1 MAKTSVWLMVT
12 CLLVTGCSDGV
23 ARLSPAGPTPLGAG
37 AGSAAVMADRS
48 QGPGRS
54 ASAAQQWATSH
65 GFTTVADGLMVE
77 GTDAITAVDGTC
89 PARTIT
95 VRGVPVALTATT
107 TFGGALTCAT
117 LAAGMT
123 VRIQGVLTFTAT
135 GFSVTATQVSQPASP
150 GTGDGEDDGE
160 GDGGDEATRGGG
172 KKAAGEGT
180 IGAIT
185 GTCPELTLIIT
196 GTRVKT
202 TASTSYI
209 NGSCESLRPGTKVKI
224 DGRLYPGG
232 SATAEQIEILRTP
245 GRP

>member
-1 MAKTSVWLMVT
+1 MAKISVWMSVA
-12 CLLVTGCSDGV
+12 CLLFTGCSDGV
-23 ARLSPAGPTPLGAG
+23 ARLSPSAPSPVVAG
-37 AGSAAVMADRS
+37 AGSVALTADRS

-54 ASAAQQWATSH
+54 ASAAEEWAASR

-77 GTDAITAVDGTC
+77 GTDAITAVEGTC

-95 VRGVPVALTATT
+95 VRGVPVALTAATT
-107 TFGGALTCAT
+107 YGGTLTCAT
-117 LAAGMT
+117 LATGMT
-123 VRIQGVLTFTAT
+123 VRILGVLTFTPT
-135 GFSVTATQVSQPASP
+135 GFAVTATQLSLPVGSAP
-150 GTGDGEDDGE
+150 GDGEDDGE
-160 GDGGDEATRGGG
+160 DGGDDAAQGGG
-172 KKAAGEGT
+172 KKANGEGT

-202 TASTSYI
+202 TAATTYV